1 MYFILMSLAGL
12 GIGLTHESIDGIQLG
27 TMVGVAVLLLYI
39 LVASGSLI
47 IFPPARAKGAAA
59 KPKVFVIGLS
69 RTGTTSITT
78 ALTQLG
84 YSSYHFCSEL
94 VQLDFNGTGSH
105 KVNKCARLYP
115 DSKFILTTRDEH
127 QWGKAMVRFTQ
138 TNVKNHWLLRTH
150 PIASKFFDAM
160 YGDLWYTFTEET
172 WTEKYVDFV
181 TRVNEFF
188 PKIHP
193 VLRLREKEEDDEGSG
208 DFEYENRRLLTIDLT
223 STSSTGHD
231 KWEQLTAFLDIDNP
245 FPLLQ
250 QPSTS
255 PAVAAVASS
264 PAAPSSATGS
274 LSSPPPRREF
284 PSFPRTDVFVLTFG
298 AQAFQQFKYL
308 AARIAT
314 PAMGVLLLAALFFWP
329 LASVSSYDQCTRSC
343 RAAAGSSSSSS
354 ATAATPLPGIAEAA
368 EVADGGTREL
378 KGWRNWWTDP
388 STCTCYEVS
397 SGQVVDDS

>member
-1 MYFILMSLAGL
+1 
-12 GIGLTHESIDGIQLG
+12 
-27 TMVGVAVLLLYI
+27 
-39 LVASGSLI
+39 
-47 IFPPARAKGAAA
+47 
-59 KPKVFVIGLS
+59 
-69 RTGTTSITT
+69 
-78 ALTQLG
+78 
-84 YSSYHFCSEL
+84 
-94 VQLDFNGTGSH
+94 
-105 KVNKCARLYP
+105 
-115 DSKFILTTRDEH
+115 
-127 QWGKAMVRFTQ
+127 MVRFTQ

-160 YGDLWYTFTEET
+160 YGDLWYTFTEEI

-255 PAVAAVASS
+255 PAVAAVASL

-274 LSSPPPRREF
+274 LSSPPPRRVF

-298 AQAFQQFKYL
+298 AQAFQYVHYPPTGAQHNSRTQMEG
-308 AARIAT
+308 ATPT
-314 PAMGVLLLAALFFWP
+314 PAMDVCVAGTPISGGNKLP
-329 LASVSSYDQCTRSC
+329 LSFM
-343 RAAAGSSSSSS
+343 
-354 ATAATPLPGIAEAA
+354 L
-368 EVADGGTREL
+368 
-378 KGWRNWWTDP
+378 
-388 STCTCYEVS
+388 TCS
-397 SGQVVDDS
+397 IPM